1 MLKWKKEA
9 AIDTAAGT
17 CAGIAQVAVGH
28 PLDTIK
34 VRMQAQSVVRMSSS
48 SLSSTS
54 SSSALSS
61 SSAISTNATSF
72 NSIFSTL
79 RTTLQKDGPRGL
91 YKGAASPLCGA
102 MLQNASAFLFWG
114 WCKKFFQEKENIPL
128 SGVELFQA
136 GLCVGVLCLI
146 VENPFDLIKTQM
158 QVQVGGGSG
167 GGGGGGGGGRYRSVF
182 NVGSVILR
190 ERGIMGF
197 YQGVFAN
204 SLRFIP
210 GRAVYLSSFEA
221 SNRWLQHSGEGEG
234 DGGEGGSSHIR
245 EREGRGQTLSY
256 ARCFMAGGIAGGCA
270 WMSTYPFDVV
280 RNIMMGDHI
289 HPAKRKYTS
298 VWHCGSSIVKTGGVS
313 SLWRGLSPCLLRAV
327 PVNGCIFVMYT
338 ASSEELAR
346 RWR

>member
-1 MLKWKKEA
+1 MTLIDLMLKWKEA

-72 NSIFSTL
+72 NSVFSTL

-114 WCKKFFQEKENIPL
+114 WCKKLFQEKENVPL

-158 QVQVGGGSG
+158 QVQVGGG
-167 GGGGGGGGGRYRSVF
+167 GGGGGRYRSVF
-182 NVGSVILR
+182 NVGSVIFR
-190 ERGIMGF
+190 ERGIMGL
-197 YQGVFAN
+197 YQGVIAN

-221 SNRWLQHSGEGEG
+221 SNRWLQHSGEGSKS
-234 DGGEGGSSHIR
+234 GGG

-270 WMSTYPFDVV
+270 WMSTFPFDVV

-289 HPAKRKYTS
+289 HPAKRRYTS
-298 VWHCGSSIVKTGGVS
+298 VWHCGSSIVKTNGFMG
-313 SLWRGLSPCLLRAV
+313 LWRGLSPCLLRAV